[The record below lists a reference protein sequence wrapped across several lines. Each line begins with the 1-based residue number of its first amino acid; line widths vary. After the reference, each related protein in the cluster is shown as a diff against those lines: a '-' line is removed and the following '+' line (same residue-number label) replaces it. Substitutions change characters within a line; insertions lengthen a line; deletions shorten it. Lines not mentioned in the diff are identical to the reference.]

1 MRRLQSTRIIKVIQE
16 LRTLLVLAKGI
27 ICFLSTKQKVNM
39 RSLTEAQLVSVY
51 NNISKVLWK
60 KLFIEAQGHKVTTNV
75 IQRDNTSSMKLEENG
90 KQMQHFNI
98 KFFSSLILLK
108 ERKYRLSTGKPQ
120 MQ

>member
-1 MRRLQSTRIIKVIQE
+1 
-16 LRTLLVLAKGI
+16 
-27 ICFLSTKQKVNM
+27 M
-39 RSLTEAQLVSVY
+39 RSSTEAELVDVDDI
-51 NNISKVLWK
+51 ISKVLWT
-60 KLFIEAQGHKVTTNV
+60 KLFIEAQGHKVITNV
-75 IQRDNTSSMKLEENG
+75 IYRDNNGLMKLEENG